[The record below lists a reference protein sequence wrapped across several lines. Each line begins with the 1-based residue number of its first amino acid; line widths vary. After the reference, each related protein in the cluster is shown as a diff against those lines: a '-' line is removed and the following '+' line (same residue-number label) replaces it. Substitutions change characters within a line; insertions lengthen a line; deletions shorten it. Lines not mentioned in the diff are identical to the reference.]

1 MTGLNLKQIKAIFEQ
16 RMQAEA
22 QEFDSRE
29 EAEAYG
35 GPETVVHEPG
45 DDEGGSA
52 DPYAGLSVDRSP
64 AEEAVEDKIYD
75 LVDAI
80 KQMGK
85 SNPDMTDTYIY
96 LFKALQQ
103 AGVNVNNVA
112 VLAEGRKK

>member
-1 MTGLNLKQIKAIFEQ
+1 MKEKTLEQIIREELGKFTEAIRFG
-16 RMQAEA
+16 
-22 QEFDSRE
+22 SRE
-29 EAEAYG
+29 EAESYG
-35 GPETVVHEPG
+35 GDQTVVHEPG

-52 DPYAGLSVDRSP
+52 DPFAGLSVDRSP

-103 AGVNVNNVA
+103 AGVNVSNVA

>member
-1 MTGLNLKQIKAIFEQ
+1 MKEKTLEQIIREELGKFTEAIRFG
-16 RMQAEA
+16 
-22 QEFDSRE
+22 SRE
-29 EAEAYG
+29 EAESYG
-35 GPETVVHEPG
+35 GDQTVVHEPG

-52 DPYAGLSVDRSP
+52 DPFAGLSVDRSP

-103 AGVNVNNVA
+103 AGVNVSSVA
-112 VLAEGRKK
+112 VLAEGRRK